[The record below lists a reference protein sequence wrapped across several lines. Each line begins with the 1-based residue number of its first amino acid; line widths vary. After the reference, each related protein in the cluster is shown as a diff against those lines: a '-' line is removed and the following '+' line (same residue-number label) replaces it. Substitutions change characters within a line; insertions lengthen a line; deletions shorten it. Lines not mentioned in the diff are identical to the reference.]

1 MNIVLIGMR
10 GSGKSTVG
18 RLLADM
24 LGYAFFDTDSLI
36 EKRVGVSLGDFVNEE
51 GWDAFRRHEAE
62 VIVQVAENKK
72 AVIATGGGVVMNN
85 ESVTR
90 LKING
95 FLVLLYA
102 PVERLMERLQGEKEE
117 RPYLTDAKTFEEDV
131 LRTWK
136 EREAQYRAVA
146 DAVVD
151 VSGKAPHAIV
161 RNIIIL
167 FDKHKL

>member
-10 GSGKSTVG
+10 GSGKTTVG
-18 RLLADM
+18 KLLADT
-24 LGYAFFDTDSLI
+24 LGYAFLDTDSLI
-36 EKRVGVSLGDFVNEE
+36 EKRVGASLEDFVNEE

-62 VIVQVAENKK
+62 AVVQVAGDEK

-90 LKING
+90 LKTNG

-102 PVERLMERLQGEKEE
+102 PVERLVERLQGEKEE
-117 RPYLTDAKTFEEDV
+117 RPTLTDAETFEEDM

-151 VSGKAPHAIV
+151 VSGKAPHVIV
-161 RNIIIL
+161 QEIIVQFNKIIL
-167 FDKHKL
+167 